1 MLFCMVIRNYNSY
14 DKKMICVMLF
24 FMVIRNYNSYDKKDD
39 LCDAF
44 LHGYKK
50 LQ

>member
-1 MLFCMVIRNYNSY
+1 
-14 DKKMICVMLF
+14 MIYVMLF

-44 LHGYKK
+44 LHGYKR
-50 LQ
+50 L